1 MLVYIIFGI
10 LVSLLLML
18 MYHKFVNLPFK
29 KFKLF
34 SKYLILIPLT
44 LFVIFLIRINP
55 AFLGSI
61 PAILIFLFKWRGI
74 IKFLRQVIFMKK
86 TYKNESSKSGLMSRE
101 EALKILNLKD
111 GASEE
116 EIMKSYY
123 KLLKKNHPDLGGS
136 DWVTSQLNKAKET
149 LLG

>member
-1 MLVYIIFGI
+1 
-10 LVSLLLML
+10 
-18 MYHKFVNLPFK
+18 
-29 KFKLF
+29 
-34 SKYLILIPLT
+34 
-44 LFVIFLIRINP
+44 
-55 AFLGSI
+55 
-61 PAILIFLFKWRGI
+61 
-74 IKFLRQVIFMKK
+74 MKK
-86 TYKNESSKSGLMSRE
+86 TSKNESSKSGLMSRE
-101 EALKILNLKD
+101 EALNILNLKD